1 MYTVGQRTESVV
13 HPQRNN
19 GHHRHPAIT
28 GHWRI
33 HTGET
38 VWMSQVWKQPHSNLF
53 FLDKKEVEGQTCQKI
68 KSHNES
74 IRILQSFVP
83 KRMQVGVCCC
93 HKNKLCDISV
103 ESAFYSGSLRADFPS
118 SSHFVQNSLFF
129 FLRNTCNLCSL
140 NVCGLGWVFLT
151 NSEWI
156 SSDLREELPRCL
168 LCIVSYRKALL
179 RVCYVTV
186 TTQSRRERLVWFLTC
201 WEKTLF
207 LSASRFYV
215 CLKNIC
221 CWITMARRQLCTHKI
236 CPRELW

>member
-1 MYTVGQRTESVV
+1 MK
-13 HPQRNN
+13 
-19 GHHRHPAIT
+19 A
-28 GHWRI
+28 
-33 HTGET
+33 
-38 VWMSQVWKQPHSNLF
+38 
-53 FLDKKEVEGQTCQKI
+53 
-68 KSHNES
+68 
-74 IRILQSFVP
+74 
-83 KRMQVGVCCC
+83 
-93 HKNKLCDISV
+93 
-103 ESAFYSGSLRADFPS
+103 SGSFSPLFRKECRWEYAAATRTNYVTYMWRVLFIVEVWELISQAVPTLS
-118 SSHFVQNSLFF
+118 RIVFF